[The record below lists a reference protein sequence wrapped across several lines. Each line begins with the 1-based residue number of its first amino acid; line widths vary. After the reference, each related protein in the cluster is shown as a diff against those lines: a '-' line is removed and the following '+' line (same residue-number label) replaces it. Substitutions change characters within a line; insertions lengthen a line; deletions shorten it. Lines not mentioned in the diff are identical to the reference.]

1 VADRVTSTPGEADS
15 QTCRLLALCGGAGEI
30 HAIIGPYAVQ
40 LTSIDALPQRTLANK
55 QFERVAGDLEGELRQ
70 PP

>member
-1 VADRVTSTPGEADS
+1 VADRVTSTPGDADS

-30 HAIIGPYAVQ
+30 HAIIGPDAVQ

-55 QFERVAGDLEGELRQ
+55 
-70 PP
+70 